1 VVGKPGLFMSKLSA
15 AKTIENALAILIS
28 STHSKKRTKSLM
40 EIAEWLAYAVEE
52 LGSIKAVGERIDLSP
67 QMLRQFE
74 SVQKLDPKVQW
85 LFSTRRVDSVDAAA
99 HLSMLRAKEQIAVA
113 SLLAEGKIDTGDVRA
128 IYHQRKAGDTDP
140 IEALIDKVEK
150 SKTKQEYVVEFAI
163 RGSQNPERVKAAI
176 GMVFPKDQVVELELH
191 GPMGRL
197 ILTKKGR
204 ATLSATAK
212 KLNIPL
218 KSVMASVLQK

>member
-1 VVGKPGLFMSKLSA
+1 MSKLSA

-28 STHSKKRTKSLM
+28 STHSKKRTKSLL

-85 LFSTRRVDSVDAAA
+85 LFSTRRLDSVDAAA

-113 SLLAEGKIDTGDVRA
+113 NLLAEGKIDTGDVRA

>member
-1 VVGKPGLFMSKLSA
+1 MSKVSA

-28 STHSKKRTKSLM
+28 STRSKKRTKSLM

-52 LGSIKAVGERIDLSP
+52 LGSIKAVGERIGLSP

-74 SVQKLDPKVQW
+74 SVQKLDPRVQR
-85 LFSTRRVDSVDAAA
+85 LFSARRLDSVDAAA
-99 HLSMLRAKEQIAVA
+99 HLSMLQAKEQVAVA
-113 SLLAEGKIDTGDVRA
+113 NLLAEGKIDTGDVRA
-128 IYHQRKAGDTDP
+128 IYYQRKAGDTDP
-140 IEALIDKVEK
+140 IDALIEKVEK
-150 SKTKQEYVVEFAI
+150 SKTRQEYVVEFAI

-176 GMVFPKDQVVELELH
+176 GTVFPEDQIIDLQLH

-197 ILTKKGR
+197 VLTKKGR

-212 KLNIPL
+212 KLKVPL
-218 KSVMASVLQK
+218 KSVMTSVLQK

>member
-1 VVGKPGLFMSKLSA
+1 MSKLSA
-15 AKTIENALAILIS
+15 AKTIENSLAILIS

-52 LGSIKAVGERIDLSP
+52 LGSIKAVGERIGLSP

-74 SVQKLDPKVQW
+74 SVQRLDPKVQR
-85 LFSTRRVDSVDAAA
+85 LFSTRRLDSVDAAA
-99 HLSMLRAKEQIAVA
+99 HLSMLQAKEQVAVA

-128 IYHQRKAGDTDP
+128 IYHQRKAGDTDL

-176 GMVFPKDQVVELELH
+176 GMMFPEDQIVDLELH

-197 ILTKKGR
+197 VLTKKGR

-212 KLNIPL
+212 KLKVPL

>member
-1 VVGKPGLFMSKLSA
+1 MSKLSA

-85 LFSTRRVDSVDAAA
+85 LFSTRRLDSVDAAA